1 MAAQQIHAELLVGRR
16 VRAMNGHVI
25 GRVEEIRV
33 KQESRG
39 GFVEEFLTGSYGVL
53 ERLAAASIGRA
64 ILRVLGARRQ
74 NSSYRIPWDKLD
86 LSDPNKP
93 RLLCEVSELRTIDLL
108 R

>member
-1 MAAQQIHAELLVGRR
+1 MATQDIHAELLVGRR

-25 GRVEEIRV
+25 GRLEEIRV

-39 GFVEEFLTGSYGVL
+39 GFVEEFLTGSYGVI
-53 ERLAAASIGRA
+53 ERLAAVSIGRA
-64 ILRVLGARRQ
+64 ILKASGARRK

-93 RLLCEVSELRTIDLL
+93 RLLCDVSELRTVDLL